1 MQGWSGERV
10 ITHIVYYCMRQTYMF
25 CARSSQNLA
34 ENRAAPHFTC
44 FSPPRGGG
52 VVHDFSRLVQTW
64 CRGGSGPFLCIG
76 WSVHGNKKMVLEI
89 IFFGAG
95 NPFFGAG
102 NQFFGE
108 NLVLEI
114 HFLGVGNLDESSGRF
129 S

>member
-1 MQGWSGERV
+1 MVGLKRLASFG
-10 ITHIVYYCMRQTYMF
+10 
-25 CARSSQNLA
+25 AR
-34 ENRAAPHFTC
+34 
-44 FSPPRGGG
+44 GG

-102 NQFFGE
+102 NQLFGE

>member
-1 MQGWSGERV
+1 MFGKLPPPACPGLCYAF
-10 ITHIVYYCMRQTYMF
+10 TYTYMH
-25 CARSSQNLA
+25 AYIHTYIAEPLVGLKRLA
-34 ENRAAPHFTC
+34 SFGA
-44 FSPPRGGG
+44 RGGG
-52 VVHDFSRLVQTW
+52 VVVHDFSRLVQTW
-64 CRGGSGPFLCIG
+64 CRGGSGPFLCIS

-95 NPFFGAG
+95 NQFFGAG

-114 HFLGVGNLDESSGRF
+114 HFWGFGNLDEISGRF